1 MHNRSHAHVEK
12 NTLTSFVSCNAY
24 LRSNIEDC
32 DHIRNII
39 QRVKNMNALLFDIR
53 ILFLPGILIR
63 IKKKNETIPHP
74 ASRQFL
80 YVRDRMDPRE
90 YHLQKARFVVANE
103 HSLGMDTKAGIIPAQ
118 QSH

>member
-32 DHIRNII
+32 DRIRNII

-63 IKKKNETIPHP
+63 IKKKMKRLRTQLRGNFCMLGIGWTLGNTICKK
-74 ASRQFL
+74 QDL
-80 YVRDRMDPRE
+80 
-90 YHLQKARFVVANE
+90 
-103 HSLGMDTKAGIIPAQ
+103 
-118 QSH
+118 

>member
-63 IKKKNETIPHP
+63 MKNKFEPIPHP
-74 ASRQFL
+74 ALRQFL
-80 YVRDRMDPRE
+80 YVRGLMDPTLV
-90 YHLQKARFVVANE
+90 H
-103 HSLGMDTKAGIIPAQ
+103 P
-118 QSH
+118 QS